1 MFSISL
7 GNNLQISFLLFTKLI
22 LQRAD
27 WRGCCWS
34 SSIFYHKSTV
44 PIAGKQQG
52 ICLVGENVLSPFV
65 QGWQRT
71 TIVLS
76 PLDHKEASNC
86 YPAQLVLKC
95 TYIYINKIDP
105 LERDKRVVVQ
115 SSSNF
120 FLPVFSSAFCR
131 LFARLIHKINP
142 KGSGKVR
149 THSAIFITSDNIFG
163 ICRDVHLAPPP
174 LMRPHY
180 FMVGASCSL
189 AQRLS
194 EECVNRND
202 HRRLGLMPE
211 SVALYCAVHPTFIM
225 PFVITLTAVNTGES
239 FYVWDRC
246 GRFARLINHGRSPF
260 MKQSHFIH
268 KG

>member
-1 MFSISL
+1 M
-7 GNNLQISFLLFTKLI
+7 LL
-22 LQRAD
+22 
-27 WRGCCWS
+27 
-34 SSIFYHKSTV
+34 
-44 PIAGKQQG
+44 KQQNFLSQVNGSNSRKATRDFSCWWKRFIAVCSGMATRDHCPPSLRPQGSVQLLPGSAG
-52 ICLVGENVLSPFV
+52 I
-65 QGWQRT
+65 QM
-71 TIVLS
+71 
-76 PLDHKEASNC
+76 
-86 YPAQLVLKC
+86 
-95 TYIYINKIDP
+95 YIYINKIDP

-131 LFARLIHKINP
+131 LFARLIRKINP
-142 KGSGKVR
+142 KESGKVR
-149 THSAIFITSDNIFG
+149 THNAIFITSDNIFG
-163 ICRDVHLAPPP
+163 ICWDVHLAPPFPP

-189 AQRLS
+189 AQQLS